1 MADVITASKRL
12 DVLELI
18 SRGISH
24 RDISRQTGLSLGAIS
39 NIRNGP
45 KEFPAEEPEVPTGI
59 DKRVESGDRCEIDK
73 TFRTPIRTEK
83 DALAACE
90 VDTSVWFVD
99 KFETSCWSMP
109 IKVRNNNK
117 EEVVQQQQY
126 RVKLGLKRILPKP
139 IEEATKAIFDRM
151 ATHAINY
158 GRMAYRNETR
168 PETRS
173 MAVFCLFDAHFGKM
187 CWDRETG
194 DNYDLAIA
202 EMVFA
207 HAVDDMIAECAHRN
221 VTQIVLPIGNDF
233 FHVDNSRNTTYNN
246 TPQDVD
252 GRYAKMVE
260 CGEMAV
266 IRAVE
271 RLTLIAPVNVIWVPG
286 NHDPTTSYHLA
297 RTVKAWFSKHESVTV
312 NTEPTMRKYVHWNT
326 NLIGF
331 THGNEE
337 RKEALHGLMTNEE
350 PHKFAA
356 STCREWLTGHLHSSK
371 VWTTK
376 PIETQEGTV
385 IRTLRS
391 LAGTDAWHARKGYLN
406 LSKAAEVYFYHATKG
421 YVGHSVVPVRGS

>member
-1 MADVITASKRL
+1 MADVIATDKRVE
-12 DVLELI
+12 VLELI

-24 RDISRQTGLSLGAIS
+24 REISKRTGLSLGAIS

-45 KEFPAEEPEVPTGI
+45 KEFPLETTATPAGT
-59 DKRVESGDRCEIDK
+59 DKRVEAGDQCEIDK
-73 TFRTPIRTEK
+73 SFNTPIRTEK

-90 VDTSVWFVD
+90 VDTSVWFVE

-109 IKVRNNNK
+109 IKVRNNGK

-126 RVKLGLKRILPKP
+126 RVKLWLRRIMPKP
-139 IEEATKAIFDRM
+139 VEEATNAIFDRM
-151 ATHAINY
+151 AKHAINY
-158 GRMAYRNETR
+158 GRTAYRNDTR
-168 PETRS
+168 AESQS

-187 CWDRETG
+187 CWARETG
-194 DNYDLAIA
+194 DNYDLNIA
-202 EMVFA
+202 ELVFSN
-207 HAVDDMIAECAHRN
+207 AVDDMIAECTHRN
-221 VTQIVLPIGNDF
+221 VTSIVLPIGNDF
-233 FHVDNSRNTTYNN
+233 FHIDNSKNTTYNN

-271 RLTLIAPVNVIWVPG
+271 RLTIIAPVSVIWVPG

-297 RTVKAWFSKHESVTV
+297 RTVKAWFSKSESVTV
-312 NTEPTMRKYVHWNT
+312 DTEPTTRKYVHWGT
-326 NLIGF
+326 NLVGF

-337 RKEALHGLMTNEE
+337 RKEALPALMANECRE
-350 PHKFAA
+350 LWADT
-356 STCREWLTGHLHSSK
+356 TCREWLTGHLHSSK
-371 VWTTK
+371 AWTTK
-376 PIETQEGTV
+376 PLETQDGMV

-406 LSKAAEVYFYHATKG
+406 LSKAAEVYFYHASKG
-421 YVGHSVVPVRGS
+421 YVGHSVVPVRN